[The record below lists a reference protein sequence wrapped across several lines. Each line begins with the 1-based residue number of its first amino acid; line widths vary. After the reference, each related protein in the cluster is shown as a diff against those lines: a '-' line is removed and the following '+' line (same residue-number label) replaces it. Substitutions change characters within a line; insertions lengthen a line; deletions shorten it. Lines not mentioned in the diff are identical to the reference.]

1 MRAGSAV
8 ERVLNLHVL
17 PIEAPTMWVCSARTA
32 KEEPPETRP
41 VWSTRGNA
49 AKCDGAGST
58 LTVELQM
65 GSEMRIAGA
74 IGAGV

>member
-1 MRAGSAV
+1 
-8 ERVLNLHVL
+8 
-17 PIEAPTMWVCSARTA
+17 MWVCSARTA